1 MDEQTKTR
9 MVTDVLFARDR
20 ASRAMGM
27 RIVDV
32 APGFAK
38 LAMPVRR
45 HMVQGH
51 GSCHGGVIFTLADS
65 AFAFACNGRNVTS
78 VAQSCDIDFVAPAK
92 LDDVLIAEAQE
103 RHLGGRSGV
112 YDVTVTREADGA
124 KIALFRGRSHALRG
138 HNVPALEDGAVTA

>member
-1 MDEQTKTR
+1 
-9 MVTDVLFARDR
+9 
-20 ASRAMGM
+20 
-27 RIVDV
+27 
-32 APGFAK
+32 
-38 LAMPVRR
+38 MPVRR